1 MQIFV
6 TGTAYQT
13 ALDLDR
19 KRLSNQITEA
29 RITFDCLMGKNG
41 WDKHPLIKMYRG
53 YAVARLV
60 YTDFTCSI

>member
-29 RITFDCLMGKNG
+29 RITFDCLMGKN
-41 WDKHPLIKMYRG
+41 KKEINLEK
-53 YAVARLV
+53 
-60 YTDFTCSI
+60 